1 MSKEVRK
8 GTIMNHSA
16 SYVLTLS
23 PHFASDLRFQILKK
37 IYVNEKFGQAIYS
50 VKLIE

>member
-8 GTIMNHSA
+8 GTIMNHSD

-23 PHFASDLRFQILKK
+23 AHFASDLGFQIKK
-37 IYVNEKFGQAIYS
+37 KNYVNEKFGQAIHS

>member
-8 GTIMNHSA
+8 GTIVNHSA
-16 SYVLTLS
+16 CYVLTLS

-37 IYVNEKFGQAIYS
+37 IYVNEKFGQAIHS